1 MLVIGMI
8 VSLLLLVICYIAL
21 SGDQPKSIDNHIPNK
36 DDPTAPDDHKPKPP
50 PVVDDDKVEPLAR
63 MKQVTTKA
71 SIDNDYVI
79 INWQKPQVPEGQTLQ
94 GYQVLIQG
102 DDG

>member
-1 MLVIGMI
+1 MLLEPAGYKAENAFDTIHNRENETKKKSRNMLVIGMI

-50 PVVDDDKVEPLAR
+50 PVVEDDKVEPLAR
-63 MKQVTTKA
+63 MK
-71 SIDNDYVI
+71 
-79 INWQKPQVPEGQTLQ
+79 
-94 GYQVLIQG
+94 
-102 DDG
+102 